1 MGMTVQDLIDR
12 LSLIKDKSNP
22 VYFEDMKVTDV
33 CEFEDNVLLQNDGI
47 MED

>member
-12 LSLIKDKSNP
+12 LSLIKDKSKP
-22 VYFEDMKVTDV
+22 VYFDDMKVTDV
-33 CEFEDNVLLQNDGI
+33 CELEDIILLENDGI

>member
-12 LSLIKDKSNP
+12 LSLIKDKSKP

-33 CEFEDNVLLQNDGI
+33 CEFEDIILLENDEI

>member
-12 LSLIKDKSNP
+12 LSLIKDKSKP

-33 CEFEDNVLLQNDGI
+33 CELEDIILLENDGI

>member
-1 MGMTVQDLIDR
+1 MTVQDLIDR
-12 LSLIKDKSNP
+12 LSLIKDKSKP

-33 CEFEDNVLLQNDGI
+33 CELEDIILLENDGI

>member
-1 MGMTVQDLIDR
+1 MGMTVQDLTDR
-12 LSLIKDKSNP
+12 LSLIKDKSKP

-33 CEFEDNVLLQNDGI
+33 CEFEDIILLGNDGI

>member
-12 LSLIKDKSNP
+12 FSLIKDKSKP

-33 CEFEDNVLLQNDGI
+33 CEFEDIILLENYGI